1 MTSRF
6 TQKAQN
12 TLNNALRIAEELG
25 HTYVGSEHLLLSLAE
40 ESDSVSSR
48 ILNDAGISPHELKAK
63 LSELSG
69 HGIPTRLSSSDMTP
83 KLRQIIESCG
93 GSEKKSSEHI
103 GTEDI
108 LQALINERDCVALK
122 LLESCG
128 VSPADIRSELSAYLS
143 SRGERVRETAKPEKN
158 SNPAIAGAPT
168 LSLYAKDLTAAAAL
182 GKLDVITGRDSECAH
197 IIRILSRRTKN
208 NPCLIGEAGVGK
220 TAIIEGLAQMINH
233 GAVPEELRTKRIV
246 TLDISSMLAGAKYR
260 GEFEERM
267 KNVMQEIRKD
277 PNLILFIDEFH
288 TIVGAGAA
296 EGAVDAAN
304 IIKPALAR
312 GEIRIIGATT
322 LSEYRAYIEKDP
334 ALERRFQPILV
345 NEPSEAETV
354 RIIKAL
360 RPRYEEHHSLTIS
373 DEAIDAAVK
382 LSVRY
387 IPDRFLPDKAI
398 DIIDEAAS
406 KRRLEGFTLPDEL
419 KAAERELSDVTKK
432 KEEAVLSER
441 FQLAERLRSKELEL
455 RERVSSLNE
464 RYEISKQNK
473 DLSVTADDVAD
484 IVTAWTGIPISR
496 IVEEESERLSR
507 LEDEL
512 NRRVIGQ
519 REAISAVARAIKR
532 GRAGLKDPKRPIG
545 SFIFLGKTGVGKT
558 ELSRALSELMFG
570 SSDSMI
576 RLDMAEYMEKHSVS
590 KLIGSPPGYVGYGE
604 GGQLTEKIRRRP
616 YSLLLLDEI
625 EKAHPDVFNLL
636 LSVLEDGVLTDSAGR
651 RVDFKNTIIIM
662 TSNTGAVYR
671 ERASLGFSSQDERGR
686 ADAYRANILSEL
698 KKQFS
703 PEFLNRIDDVIVF
716 NQLSREDIA
725 EIAREMLNE
734 LKTRADT
741 LDIELTFDD
750 SLPEHLAIS
759 AYDEAFGA
767 RSVRRAIVHGI
778 EDKLSSMIVEGDVHR
793 GDRVK
798 ISLIDNE
805 IRCVV

>member
-1 MTSRF
+1 M
-6 TQKAQN
+6 
-12 TLNNALRIAEELG
+12 AL
-25 HTYVGSEHLLLSLAE
+25 SE
-40 ESDSVSSR
+40 ESDSVSAR
-48 ILNDAGISPHELKAK
+48 ILGDTGLFPNELKSK
-63 LSELSG
+63 LTELSG
-69 HGIPTRLSSSDMTP
+69 VGIPTQLTASDMTP
-83 KLRQIIESCG
+83 KLKQIIESCAS
-93 GSEKKSSEHI
+93 SEKKASEHI

-108 LQALINERDCVALK
+108 LFSLINERDCVALR
-122 LLESCG
+122 LIEACG
-128 VSPADIRSELSAYLS
+128 VSPADVRSELSAYIS
-143 SRGERVRETAKPEKN
+143 SHGERKRETPKSERSHA
-158 SNPAIAGAPT
+158 PAIAGAPT

-267 KNVMQEIRKD
+267 KNVMEEIRKD
-277 PNLILFIDEFH
+277 PELILFIDEFH

-322 LSEYRAYIEKDP
+322 LGEYRAYIEKDP
-334 ALERRFQPILV
+334 ALERRFQPIIV

-373 DEAIDAAVK
+373 DEAIEAAVK

-398 DIIDEAAS
+398 DIIDEASS
-406 KRRLEGFTLPDEL
+406 KRRLEGFTLPDDL
-419 KAAERELSDVTKK
+419 KNAERELSDVTKK

-441 FQLAERLRSKELEL
+441 FRSAEALRTKELEL
-455 RERVSSLNE
+455 KERVSSLKE
-464 RYEISKQNK
+464 RYEISKQEKN
-473 DLSVTADDVAD
+473 LLVTADDVAD

-496 IVEEESERLSR
+496 IVEEEGERLSR
-507 LEDEL
+507 LEEEL

-519 REAISAVARAIKR
+519 REAISAVAKAIKR
-532 GRAGLKDPKRPIG
+532 GRVGLKDPKRPIG

-558 ELSRALSELMFG
+558 ELSKALAELMFG
-570 SSDSMI
+570 STDSMI
-576 RLDMAEYMEKHSVS
+576 RLDMAEYMEKHSIS

-716 NQLSREDIA
+716 NSLSREDIGD
-725 EIAREMLNE
+725 IAREMLNE

-741 LDIELTFDD
+741 LDIELTFED
-750 SLPEHLAIS
+750 SLPDHLAIS

-778 EDKLSSMIVEGDVHR
+778 EDRLSTMIVEGEIHK

-798 ISLIDNE
+798 ISVIDNE
-805 IRCVV
+805 IKCVV